1 MMARTDKEGS
11 QERRVE
17 RHSEK
22 AMEVSRLLKR
32 GSGVIEWG
40 REEVLSTRN
49 AEAGGATRDESHG
62 ATNDVDG

>member
-1 MMARTDKEGS
+1 MLGKYSGGRGTKEGRKDMMARTDKEGS

-32 GSGVIEWG
+32 GSGVIE
-40 REEVLSTRN
+40 
-49 AEAGGATRDESHG
+49 
-62 ATNDVDG
+62 

>member
-1 MMARTDKEGS
+1 MKEGRKDMMAHTDKEGS

-32 GSGVIEWG
+32 GSGVIE
-40 REEVLSTRN
+40 
-49 AEAGGATRDESHG
+49 
-62 ATNDVDG
+62 